1 MRILQIVPLISLCL
15 FCSMTTYG
23 QKDTIIYAHRG
34 FRGLMPES
42 TVAAMKNAIDLG
54 ADVLEMDVAFT
65 KDKQAVISH
74 DPWLDHL
81 ITLDA
86 AGQEI
91 PAGKGLP
98 ILAIPY
104 AQLEKYDVGSKQ
116 HKDFPKQ
123 KNFKTS
129 IPRLSDLIDAVEL
142 YSAKTGAK
150 KPWYS
155 IETKT
160 NKTRDNISQLAPKEY
175 VDLLMKVILAKKI
188 QDRVIIQ
195 SFDERTLEI
204 VHRDYPAVKTML
216 NVSKGSLAENLS
228 RLSFKLDYYAPV
240 PKLIDAALV
249 ARCKELGIKLLCGNT
264 NDKSEIDRVF
274 ALGVEELC
282 TDYPYTH
289 LP

>member
-1 MRILQIVPLISLCL
+1 IIPFTFLYLL
-15 FCSMTTYG
+15 CSMTGYG
-23 QKDTIIYAHRG
+23 QNDTIIYAHRG
-34 FRGLMPES
+34 FRGLMRES
-42 TVAAMKNAIDLG
+42 TIAAMKNAIDLG
-54 ADVLEMDVAFT
+54 ADVLEMDIAFT
-65 KDKQAVISH
+65 KDRQAVISH

-81 ITLDA
+81 ITLDDA
-86 AGQEI
+86 AQEI

-98 ILAIPY
+98 ILGIPY
-104 AQLEKYDVGSKQ
+104 AKLKTYDVGSKQ

-123 KNFKTS
+123 KNFKAH
-129 IPRLSDLIDAVEL
+129 IPRLSDLIDSVET
-142 YSAKTGAK
+142 YSTKIGAK

-160 NKTRDNISQLAPKEY
+160 NKSRDNISQLAPEEY
-175 VDLLMKVILAKKI
+175 VELLMKVILTKKI

-240 PKLIDAALV
+240 PQLIDAALV

-264 NDKSEIDRVF
+264 NDKAEIDRVF
-274 ALGVEELC
+274 ALGVKELC